1 LNKKL
6 KIGITGGIGSG
17 KTEFCK
23 VIKEAGYPV
32 LFADDIAKNLMVH
45 DLEVR
50 SKIIEAFGTASYK
63 DGVLQREFLSS
74 VVFPDPEKLAALN
87 AIVHP
92 AVIRETAAQ
101 TDVLLKQYNLVFYEA
116 ALIFEAGMDNL
127 FDYII
132 LLTASDKNKIDRIT
146 QRDNVN
152 EEKIRLRMQS
162 QMSDEL
168 KKQKADL
175 IIDNDGSIEDLQ
187 SKVKFALSILSTIPA

>member
-1 LNKKL
+1 MNKKL

-23 VIKEAGYPV
+23 VIRQEGYPV
-32 LFADDIAKNLMVH
+32 LFADDIAKNLMMTDH
-45 DLEVR
+45 DVR
-50 SKIIEAFGTASYK
+50 EKIIIAFGTESYK

-74 VVFPDPEKLAALN
+74 AVFSDPEKLAELN

-101 TDVLLKQYNLVFYEA
+101 TDELLNRYDLVFYEA

-132 LLTASDKNKIDRIT
+132 LLTANEKNKVDRIT
-146 QRDNVN
+146 RRDNVS
-152 EEKIRLRMQS
+152 EEKIRLRMQN
-162 QMSDEL
+162 QMSDVL
-168 KKQKADL
+168 KKEKADL
-175 IIDNDGSIEDLQ
+175 IVENDGSIEDLQ

>member
-1 LNKKL
+1 MNKKL

-23 VIKEAGYPV
+23 VIKQEGYPV
-32 LFADDIAKNLMVH
+32 LFADDIAKNLMVN
-45 DLEVR
+45 DTEVR
-50 SKIIEAFGTASYK
+50 SMIIEAFGKASYK

-74 VVFPDPEKLAALN
+74 VVFPNPEKLAELN

-92 AVIRETAAQ
+92 AVIRDTAAQ
-101 TDVLLKQYNLVFYEA
+101 TDALLQQHDLVFYEA

-132 LLTASDKNKIDRIT
+132 LLTSSDKNKIDRIT
-146 QRDNVN
+146 QRDNVS
-152 EEKIRLRMQS
+152 EDKIRLRMQN

-168 KKQKADL
+168 KKEKADL
-175 IIDNDGSIEDLQ
+175 IIENDGSIEDLQ

>member
-1 LNKKL
+1 M
-6 KIGITGGIGSG
+6 
-17 KTEFCK
+17 
-23 VIKEAGYPV
+23 
-32 LFADDIAKNLMVH
+32 FADDIAKNLMVN
-45 DLEVR
+45 DTEVR

-74 VVFPDPEKLAALN
+74 AVFPNPEKLAELN

-101 TDVLLKQYNLVFYEA
+101 TDALLQQYDLVFYEA
-116 ALIFEAGMDNL
+116 ALIFEAGMDSL

-132 LLTASDKNKIDRIT
+132 LLTSNDKKKIDRIT
-146 QRDNVN
+146 QRDNVS
-152 EEKIRLRMQS
+152 EEKIRLRMQN

-168 KKQKADL
+168 KKEKADL
-175 IIDNDGSIEDLQ
+175 IIENDGSIEDLQ